1 MPLCLTKKSII
12 MKTAII
18 YATGQGTTEKIAG
31 QIQTE
36 LGNNAVLIN
45 LKHTKSIDFTSYD
58 TIVIGGSIHAGQIQG
73 NVKSFCKKNLVELL
87 KKRVALYV
95 CGMNEPE
102 FENQLSN
109 AFPEL
114 LRKHAITSKC
124 VGGEFLFE
132 KMNFIEKLIV
142 RKVSGIY
149 NNVSKIDEDRV
160 KELINDLK
168 K

>member
-18 YATGQGTTEKIAG
+18 FASSHGTTEKVAQ
-31 QIQTE
+31 QIQAE
-36 LGNNAVLIN
+36 LGSNTVLIN
-45 LKHTKSIDFTSYD
+45 LKQTKTIDLAPFD
-58 TIVIGGSIHAGQIQG
+58 TIVIGGSIHAGQMQG
-73 NVKSFCKKNLVELL
+73 RVKSFCKKNLVELL
-87 KKRVALYV
+87 KKRVALYM
-95 CGMNEPE
+95 CGMNEPDFETE
-102 FENQLSN
+102 FSN

-132 KMNFIEKLIV
+132 KMNFIEKFIV
-142 RKVSGIY
+142 RKVSGVDT
-149 NNVSKIDEDRV
+149 NVAKINEDRV

>member
-1 MPLCLTKKSII
+1 

-18 YATGQGTTEKIAG
+18 FASSHGTTEKVAQ
-31 QIQTE
+31 QIQAE
-36 LGNNAVLIN
+36 LGSNTVLIN
-45 LKHTKSIDFTSYD
+45 LKQTKTIDLAPFD
-58 TIVIGGSIHAGQIQG
+58 TVVIGGSIHAGQMQG
-73 NVKSFCKKNLVELL
+73 RVKSFCKKNLVELL

-102 FENQLSN
+102 FEIQLSN

-132 KMNFIEKLIV
+132 KMNFLEKLIV
-142 RKVSGIY
+142 KKVSGISQC
-149 NNVSKIDEDRV
+149 VSKIDEP
-160 KELINDLK
+160 KIMELVNELTN
-168 K
+168 